1 MKFRKIFSTGCIWP
15 FGKQIKNNRV
25 TVDSDTGKEAIK
37 YFFHSKLVSH
47 EYLTNWT
54 YSTIICTHVT
64 VALSYSPHSNIWKAE
79 SSGPKKSLCKKLKEV
94 FNDNNNNNSNVL
106 KITMIKV
113 ITVLK
118 QPGVFLFVIFI
129 GKP

>member
-1 MKFRKIFSTGCIWP
+1 MEKKV
-15 FGKQIKNNRV
+15 KNNRV

-37 YFFHSKLVSH
+37 YFFHSKLISL
-47 EYLTNWT
+47 EYLTNLT
-54 YSTIICTHVT
+54 YSTVICTHVT
-64 VALSYSPHSNIWKAE
+64 VAVSYSPHSNIWKAE
-79 SSGPKKSLCKKLKEV
+79 SAGPNKSLCKKLKEV
-94 FNDNNNNNSNVL
+94 FNDNNNDNNNVL
-106 KITMIKV
+106 KIIMIKV